1 MTLTT
6 KQYQKIKLG
15 AVIILA
21 MVFSQSIVYKNFF
34 IPVALLVVGS
44 LVLLYLRKQVKEVI
58 VDERDKVSGGKAAIL
73 AIQIYA
79 WMAVIAM
86 FLLYS
91 LADLNPYYNSIAM
104 TLAFST
110 TILMLLYSVIFNY
123 YNKMKFSDKKI
134 IYTVIVLVL
143 FMFLTVFSLLV
154 FSGEDNWVCQN
165 GEWIKHGQPSYPAP
179 TAECK

>member
-6 KQYQKIKLG
+6 KQYQKIKL
-15 AVIILA
+15 ATVIILA
-21 MVFSQSIVYKNFF
+21 MVFSQSIIYKNFF

-58 VDERDKVSGGKAAIL
+58 VDERDKVSGGKAAML

-79 WMAVIAM
+79 WIAVVAM

-91 LADLNPYYNSIAM
+91 LVDLNPYYNSIAM

-110 TILMLLYSVIFNY
+110 TILMLIYSVIFSY
-123 YNKMKFSDKKI
+123 YNKMKFSDKKLV
-134 IYTVIVLVL
+134 YTVVVLIL
-143 FMFLTVFSLLV
+143 FMFIAIFSLRV
-154 FSGEDNWVCQN
+154 FSGEDNWVCD
-165 GEWIKHGQPSYPAP
+165 GGKWVEHGHPDFLAP
-179 TAECK
+179 TVECK

>member
-1 MTLTT
+1 MTLTI

-15 AVIILA
+15 IVIVLA
-21 MVFSQSIVYKNFF
+21 MVFSQSIIYRNFF
-34 IPVALLVVGS
+34 IPVALLIVGT

-58 VDERDKVSGGKAAIL
+58 LDERDKVSGGKAAML
-73 AIQIYA
+73 TIQIYA
-79 WMAVIAM
+79 WLAVIAM

-110 TILMLLYSVIFNY
+110 TILMLLYSAIFNY
-123 YNKMKFSDKKI
+123 YNKMKFSDKKL
-134 IYTVIVLVL
+134 IYTAIVLVF
-143 FMFLTVFSLLV
+143 FMLLTIFSLRA
-154 FSGEDNWVCQN
+154 FSGEDNWVCDS

-179 TAECK
+179 TVECK